1 MKTAPMISTRSLRRA
16 VLSVV
21 GLLLCSCSGSVV
33 NLTDINR
40 DAASR
45 CVQNIGGW
53 KKDLAKLDML
63 EEEFDLTSAQIRRDY
78 AKAAPEEKTRLRARL
93 GNVLGQTE
101 QTAAEADA
109 LFNEILRD
117 LEYVSRDKR
126 ARGRIAAMTAP
137 LRDAE
142 GVRAPE
148 IQYAMDAV
156 SSQLQVLLRAD

>member
-1 MKTAPMISTRSLRRA
+1 MISTRSFRQA
-16 VLSVV
+16 VLSA
-21 GLLLCSCSGSVV
+21 LTLIFCSCSGSVV
-33 NLTDINR
+33 NPADINR

-45 CVQNIGGW
+45 CVQNIGAW

-63 EEEFDLTSAQIRRDY
+63 EAKFDLISNQIRRDY
-78 AKAAPEEKTRLRARL
+78 LKAAPEEKTRLRARL
-93 GNVLGQTE
+93 GDVLIQTD

-109 LFNEILRD
+109 LFREIMRD

-126 ARGRIAAMTAP
+126 ARARIAVVTTP

-142 GVRAPE
+142 GIRTPE

-156 SSQLQVLLRAD
+156 SSQLKILLRVD

>member
-1 MKTAPMISTRSLRRA
+1 
-16 VLSVV
+16 V
-21 GLLLCSCSGSVV
+21 GLLFCSCSGSVV

-53 KKDLAKLDML
+53 KKDVAKLDML
-63 EEEFDLTSAQIRRDY
+63 QEKFDIISDQIRHDY
-78 AKAAPEEKTRLRARL
+78 SKAAPEEKKKLRSRL
-93 GNVLGQTE
+93 GDVVAQTQ

-126 ARGRIAAMTAP
+126 ARARIAAMTAP

-148 IQYAMDAV
+148 VQYAMDAV